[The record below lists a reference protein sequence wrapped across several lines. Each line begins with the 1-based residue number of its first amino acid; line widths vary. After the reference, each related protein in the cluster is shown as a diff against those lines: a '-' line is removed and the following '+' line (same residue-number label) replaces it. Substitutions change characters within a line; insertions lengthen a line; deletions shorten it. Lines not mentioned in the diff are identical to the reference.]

1 MLKSYYHIKKSII
14 FVYNKFKNKEKMK
27 RILKNWMVIEG
38 KETTTFMDIF
48 NVTLIVDKSGKY
60 IDGNLKDS
68 EETQKLVNKLIKA
81 NNK

>member
-1 MLKSYYHIKKSII
+1 
-14 FVYNKFKNKEKMK
+14 MK
-27 RILKNWMVIEG
+27 RILKTWFAIEG
-38 KETTTFMDIF
+38 KETTTFINKF

-68 EETQKLVNKLIKA
+68 EETQNLVNKLIKA

>member
-1 MLKSYYHIKKSII
+1 
-14 FVYNKFKNKEKMK
+14 MK
-27 RILKNWMVIEG
+27 RFFKSWVAIEG
-38 KETTTFMDIF
+38 KETTTFMNKF

-68 EETQKLVNKLIKA
+68 EETQNLVNKLIKE

>member
-1 MLKSYYHIKKSII
+1 
-14 FVYNKFKNKEKMK
+14 MK
-27 RILKNWMVIEG
+27 RILKTWVAIEG
-38 KETTTFMDIF
+38 KETTTFINKF

-68 EETQKLVNKLIKA
+68 EETQNLVNKLIKA